1 MLSGLWQRMNT
12 MLCGTTVQDLELE
25 KARALF
31 MLHEDYTM
39 EDLKKARNLLMKVY
53 HPDAS
58 GVADTTEASQII
70 NRSFVLLKNHLQ
82 LQEKSGFQLD
92 DTIGNSL

>member
-1 MLSGLWQRMNT
+1 
-12 MLCGTTVQDLELE
+12 LELE

-39 EDLKKARNLLMKVY
+39 DDLKKARNLLMKVY
-53 HPDAS
+53 HPDVA

-70 NRSFVLLKNHLQ
+70 NRSFVLLKNHLKLRESSYVQ
-82 LQEKSGFQLD
+82 VD
-92 DTIGNSL
+92 DSHKETL